1 MNAGEV
7 IEIINAAKD
16 VSPHGAVAP
25 QESSRTGAEERAHH
39 RVPHQAG
46 DARYRRQEPD
56 DPRRTRDLAALAH

>member
-25 QESSRTGAEERAHH
+25 QESSRTGAEDRCREPEHMT
-39 RVPHQAG
+39 
-46 DARYRRQEPD
+46 RR
-56 DPRRTRDLAALAH
+56 